1 MGSKHRNDQVLC
13 NFKRITTGSVEN
25 KLEGEKGGCRKAS
38 FLSLIKV
45 NSKQLLDKY
54 ETLLTYEGIE

>member
-1 MGSKHRNDQVLC
+1 MGFEHRNDQVLC

-45 NSKQLLDKY
+45 NSKQLFNKY
-54 ETLLTYEGIE
+54 ETL